1 MSSIINTVTLDR
13 TMDSMKEPFSTQLIK
28 ACHCDVMLFEE
39 VIQRYVSMINDE
51 EKEKYQTIINAQKEE
66 RSKMPYTLDS
76 YWSQCQP

>member
-39 VIQRYVSMINDE
+39 VIQRYVSLINDK

-76 YWSQCQP
+76 YNAQCQL

>member
-1 MSSIINTVTLDR
+1 MSSIINTVTPDR

>member
-1 MSSIINTVTLDR
+1 MSSIINTVTLDH
-13 TMDSMKEPFSTQLIK
+13 TMDSINEPFSTQLIK
-28 ACHCDVMLFEE
+28 ACHSDVMLFEE

>member
-1 MSSIINTVTLDR
+1 
-13 TMDSMKEPFSTQLIK
+13 
-28 ACHCDVMLFEE
+28 MLFEE

-76 YWSQCQP
+76 YNAQCQP